1 MAKGNPYAPPESFD
15 SPTAAGRPTG
25 FRVEGDLL
33 VLQDGAK
40 LPELCI
46 GSGATQGELSRYER
60 PIHWIPAQTHLLFF
74 PLMLVA
80 LPLGSPVFSLLVLIG
95 WCFLL
100 NRFQRKITVG
110 FSIKKSFLKKQML
123 ILAGMFLVWLG
134 ALIPII
140 SLPLSFE
147 IRVMMAYVLFVDGAE
162 LATFLAKGLRIKD
175 IKDGVARLVNVN
187 PVTLAKLSQWNEHN
201 NDGIR

>member
-1 MAKGNPYAPPESFD
+1 M
-15 SPTAAGRPTG
+15 
-25 FRVEGDLL
+25 
-33 VLQDGAK
+33 
-40 LPELCI
+40 
-46 GSGATQGELSRYER
+46 
-60 PIHWIPAQTHLLFF
+60 
-74 PLMLVA
+74 
-80 LPLGSPVFSLLVLIG
+80 
-95 WCFLL
+95 
-100 NRFQRKITVG
+100 G

-140 SLPLSFE
+140 SLPLFFE